1 MPLGHYKRNQPSER
15 FVEAMAQI
23 GVPPCE
29 RQNSMCDSYTLCA
42 EQGLACKAFRHWIR
56 SGRNGAPGRTP
67 SRALFESIYRSDD
80 APPLFER
87 ESQDHRRDALKRE
100 ERRRNER
107 NFIKSLHSKT
117 QRGST
122 NGSL

>member
-1 MPLGHYKRNQPSER
+1 MPLGHYKRTQPSER
-15 FVEAMAQI
+15 FVETMAQI

-56 SGRNGAPGRTP
+56 SGRNESNERIP
-67 SRALFESIYRSDD
+67 SRVLFESIYRADD
-80 APPLFER
+80 LPPLFER
-87 ESQDHRRDALKRE
+87 EGEDCRRDALKRE

-107 NFIKSLHSKT
+107 TFIDSLHNKA
-117 QRGST
+117 QRGNT
-122 NGSL
+122 NGCI